1 MIILD
6 SKQINQKLKRMAIE
20 ILENN
25 IEEEEL
31 YLLGIN
37 NNGLKFA
44 KLLSSYIKKMSDK
57 KLHLFNLR
65 LDPANPTKESISINI
80 DLELLEN
87 KAVIIIDD
95 VANTGRTMFYAFKP
109 LLDILPKKVEL
120 AVLVNRQH
128 KTFPSHP
135 NYIGISLATTLQDN
149 INVNINSAKERQVSL
164 E

>member
-20 ILENN
+20 IIENN
-25 IEEEEL
+25 FDEEEI

-44 KLLSSYIKKMSDK
+44 KILASYLRNITEQKINIS
-57 KLHLFNLR
+57 NLR
-65 LDPANPTKESISINI
+65 LNPAEPVKGDISITMDVNS
-80 DLELLEN
+80 LEN
-87 KAVIIIDD
+87 KVLILVDD

-109 LLDILPKKVEL
+109 LLNILAKKIEL
-120 AVLVNRQH
+120 AVLVNRKH
-128 KTFPSHP
+128 KSFPAIP
-135 NYIGISLATTLQDN
+135 NYIGLSLATTVQEN
-149 INVNINSAKERQVSL
+149 IKVNLSSAKEREVSL